1 MDINTINQNRNFI
14 ENLRKE
20 VTSQLK
26 NSPWEPGYGRGFFN
40 KHFNFYT
47 SDNTWWMSLKYDRYN
62 NSDKIKVTEIIPIW
76 KFHFFKF
83 FFVNRSLKNHKK
95 IMREAEIAKYSNNFF
110 EANKDLKRDNKINQI
125 LEK

>member
-14 ENLRKE
+14 ENLKKE

-26 NSPWEPGYGRGFFN
+26 NSSWEPGDAGFFN
-40 KHFNFYT
+40 KHLYF
-47 SDNTWWMSLKYDRYN
+47 SISEDNWHVRLRYDKY
-62 NSDKIKVTEIIPIW
+62 SSSSKIKVTEIIPIW
-76 KFHFFKF
+76 KFYLFKF
-83 FFVNRSLKNHKK
+83 FFVNRSLRNHKK
-95 IMREAEIAKYSNNFF
+95 IMRESEIAKCSNMFF